1 MFNYFKVG
9 QMKTR
14 KDSGSALI
22 TVLAFTLVVS
32 FLLAAVG
39 TVSVSTLNRANVEGD
54 YASAVSVADAGI
66 NAVLRRISSDPTNT
80 ALVNSVD
87 SPLTG
92 TIAGV
97 GSYSAYVEDYS
108 TGGVWSAPNDMR
120 IISTG
125 TVNGVSR
132 KVSARGAR
140 KSIFDEYAIFA
151 DEGMTLG
158 GAGNNNESTQITGN
172 VGLNNG
178 SGTDATFNG
187 NLGTSAINGEL
198 TLNDGATANSSGG
211 NVVTSGDRVE
221 LPTVAEVANSLF
233 GQDGLT
239 WLASNNSNS
248 KILKL
253 KTSNTSL
260 STITTINGLTMDQV
274 TLGNGACLFDS
285 AGYATNT
292 ATFSGPIG
300 STPTSTN
307 TNDSASAPVSTRR
320 FATAAEGIQ
329 GLKTVF
335 LPPGDYFFNSINL
348 KGGTDA
354 IVLLTHLGT
363 VRIWISGSGGQD
375 VIKIPV
381 IFTDLTPSKFRLFY
395 NKCSSLDINGNS
407 TFAGGFYAVNPGCGV
422 GPTMNFSGNS
432 TVLGSVIASMI
443 DLSGGTQIIF
453 PNDGGGSDPTDYSLW
468 FGTKN
473 EWKEL
478 PINNGGPVFATGT
491 SN

>member
-1 MFNYFKVG
+1 MRNRKVFG
-9 QMKTR
+9 
-14 KDSGSALI
+14 GALV
-22 TVLAFTLVVS
+22 TVLAFTLVSS

-39 TVSVSTLNRANVEGD
+39 TVTVSTLNRTNVEGD
-54 YASAVSVADAGI
+54 YASAVNVADAGI
-66 NAVLRRISSDPTNT
+66 NAVLRRISSDPTDT
-80 ALVNSVD
+80 SLVNGPN

-97 GSYSAYVEDYS
+97 GSYSAYVEDYT
-108 TGGVWSAPNDMR
+108 TGGAWSAPNDMR
-120 IISTG
+120 IVSTG

-132 KVSARGAR
+132 KTSMRGAR

-158 GAGNNNESTQITGN
+158 GSGNNSGTTQIIGN

-178 SGTDATFNG
+178 SGTDATING
-187 NLGTSAINGEL
+187 NLGTGAINGEL

-211 NVVTSGDRVE
+211 NVVNSGDRVE
-221 LPTVAEVANSLF
+221 LPTVAEVANALF
-233 GQDGLT
+233 GANGLT

-253 KTSNTSL
+253 KTSNTTL
-260 STITTINGLTMDQV
+260 SQITTINGLTMDQV
-274 TLGNGACLFDS
+274 TLGNGVCLFDS
-285 AGYATNT
+285 AGYTTST
-292 ATFSGPIG
+292 ATFTGPTG
-300 STPTSTN
+300 STPSSTN
-307 TNDSASAPVSTRR
+307 SNDSASAPTSSRR
-320 FATAAEGIQ
+320 FATASEGIQ

-335 LPPGDYFFNSINL
+335 VPPGDYYFNTINL

-363 VRIWISGSGGQD
+363 IRIWIDGNGGQD
-375 VIKIPV
+375 SIKIPV

-395 NKCSSLDINGNS
+395 NKCASLDINGNS
-407 TFAGGFYAVNPGCGV
+407 TFAGGFYAVNPGCNT

-432 TVLGSVIASMI
+432 VVLGSVIASMI
-443 DLSGGTQIIF
+443 DISGGTQIIF
-453 PNDGGGSDPTDYSLW
+453 PNDGAGSDPTDYSLW

-478 PINNGGPVFATGT
+478 AITNGSPVFRTGT